1 MKSFEALASNYGKL
15 IEDAFATA
23 DTFVPLKYL
32 RPAFLEDL
40 FQHVA
45 MQTVF
50 AGQVIFEDGAIDG
63 QIIYLQSGEVE
74 LQYPSGLSERVDAV
88 QNTMPIA
95 NEQPR
100 PCRCVAVAD
109 CTIMRIDTD
118 RADRTLSWSQI
129 ADYLMSELSV
139 NRQYDEDIDWMQT
152 VLNSNLFLKA
162 PPVNALQ
169 IFSRMTPM
177 VVAKGDV
184 VLEQG
189 EMGDCC
195 YFIKEGEASVT
206 SLNPLASESI
216 ELAQIGPGRCF
227 GEDALVNET
236 VRNATVTMTE
246 PGILMRLE
254 KSDFQLLL
262 DNPAIE
268 ELTLDEIQKMLEK
281 PIWVDVRTD
290 EEYNGGHLP
299 EAANIPLSLLS
310 LKKRVLAPQQLYVMY
325 CDTGRRSAAAA
336 FLLGKEG
343 YNVISLKNGYIGE
356 KLQDRLVSDDGYIL
370 RNGVLHAGH

>member
-1 MKSFEALASNYGKL
+1 MKSFEALANSYGKL

-50 AGQVIFEDGAIDG
+50 ASQVIFEDGTIDK
-63 QIIYLQSGEVE
+63 QLIYIQSGEVE
-74 LQYPSGLSERVDAV
+74 LQYANGTVEKIDA
-88 QNTMPIA
+88 NHNIMPIA
-95 NEQPR
+95 NQQPR
-100 PCRCVAVAD
+100 PCRCIALTD
-109 CTIMRIDTD
+109 CTLMRIDSD

-129 ADYLMSELSV
+129 ADYLIAELSLD
-139 NRQYDEDIDWMQT
+139 RDYDQDIDWMQT

-162 PPVNALQ
+162 PPVNAQQ

-177 VVAKGDV
+177 VVDKGDV
-184 VLEQG
+184 VLKQG
-189 EMGDCC
+189 EIGDCC
-195 YFIKEGEASVT
+195 YFIKEGEALVT
-206 SLNPLASESI
+206 AAGYTAEGDR
-216 ELAQIGPGRCF
+216 ELARIGPGRCF

-236 VRNATVTMTE
+236 VRNATITMQT
-246 PGILMRLE
+246 PGVLMRLE

-262 DNPAIE
+262 QNPAIE
-268 ELTLDEIQKMLEK
+268 EIDLEEIEEMIED

-290 EEYNGGHLP
+290 DEYNEGHLP
-299 EAANIPLSLLS
+299 ESANIPLSLLS
-310 LKKRVLAPQQLYVMY
+310 LKKRVLAPEKLYVMY

-343 YNVISLKNGYIGE
+343 YNVISLKDGFIGE
-356 KLQDRLVSDDGYIL
+356 GLYDSLVKDEGYIL
-370 RNGVLHAGH
+370 RDGVLYSGQ